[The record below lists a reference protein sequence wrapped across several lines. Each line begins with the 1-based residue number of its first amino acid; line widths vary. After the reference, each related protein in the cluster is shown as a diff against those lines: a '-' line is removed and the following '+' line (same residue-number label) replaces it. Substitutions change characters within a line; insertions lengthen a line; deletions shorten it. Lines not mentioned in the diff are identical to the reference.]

1 MNALAVHAQSN
12 NQTQHFPLFN
22 YPWMSRF
29 ATLHYFLNYPGNIFS
44 HSHLYC
50 TPVPHFYRAG
60 FADKVNQDVANTLV
74 TGQDSPS
81 SVTIKGKFPFR
92 NGVIV
97 PIL

>member
-1 MNALAVHAQSN
+1 
-12 NQTQHFPLFN
+12 
-22 YPWMSRF
+22 MSTF

-60 FADKVNQDVANTLV
+60 FADKANQDVANTLV
-74 TGQDSPS
+74 TEVKTHLPDIP
-81 SVTIKGKFPFR
+81 SVTIKGKSPFR